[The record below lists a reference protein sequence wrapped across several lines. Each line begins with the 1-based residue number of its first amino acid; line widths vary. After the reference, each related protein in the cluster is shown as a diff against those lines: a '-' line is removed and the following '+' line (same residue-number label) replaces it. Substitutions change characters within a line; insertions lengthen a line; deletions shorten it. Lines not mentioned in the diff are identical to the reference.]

1 MTTRDEA
8 LRAVCEELLNYAENY
23 ELEHIEWARH
33 ARRWAAQIE
42 SYRQSALEAYR
53 SSLEARGK

>member
-42 SYRQSALEAYR
+42 AALALSDEEGQCKCR
-53 SSLEARGK
+53 PIP

>member
-1 MTTRDEA
+1 MTRDAA
-8 LRAVCEELLNYAENY
+8 LRAVCRELLNYAENY

-42 SYRQSALEAYR
+42 AALALSDEEGQCKCR
-53 SSLEARGK
+53 PIP